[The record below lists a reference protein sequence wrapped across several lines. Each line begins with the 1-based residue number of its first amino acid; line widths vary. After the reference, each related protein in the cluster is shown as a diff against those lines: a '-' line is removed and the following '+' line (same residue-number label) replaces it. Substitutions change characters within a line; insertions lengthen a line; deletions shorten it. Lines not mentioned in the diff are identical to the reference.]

1 MATFEEIERMR
12 KFVEKHKAE
21 HGEFTPR
28 IPTTEAH
35 RTTLARITETV
46 RPILIRYAKLVHDSG
61 QVPDIET
68 AKLEAYAEELEP
80 IKRADDWNISGQA
93 NLLQG
98 ALRAVIRRDKYD
110 SPQLTRRLFMIL
122 DYLKGGAGNV
132 R

>member
-1 MATFEEIERMR
+1 MATFEEIEKMR
-12 KFVEKHKAE
+12 KFVVEYKAE

-35 RTTLARITETV
+35 RATLDRITETV
-46 RPILIRYAKLVHDSG
+46 RPVLIRYAKLVHDSG

-68 AKLEAYAEELEP
+68 VKLEVYAEELEP
-80 IKRADDWNISGQA
+80 IKWVDDWNISGQA

-98 ALRAVIRRDKYD
+98 ALRAVVRRDKYD
-110 SPQLTRRLFMIL
+110 APQLTRRLFMIL

>member
-1 MATFEEIERMR
+1 MQLLDDMRRTIAEI
-12 KFVEKHKAE
+12 KAE
-21 HGEFTPR
+21 LGINEFPPR
-28 IPTTEAH
+28 ESTTEAH
-35 RTTLARITETV
+35 RATLARIDETV

-61 QVPDIET
+61 QVPNIET
-68 AKLEAYAEELEP
+68 AKLEVYAEELEP
-80 IKRADDWNISGQA
+80 IKWVDDWSISGQA

-98 ALRAVIRRDKYD
+98 ALHAVIRRDKYD

>member
-1 MATFEEIERMR
+1 MATFEEIEKMR
-12 KFVEKHKAE
+12 KFVEEHKAE
-21 HGEFTPR
+21 YGEFTPR

-35 RTTLARITETV
+35 QATLARITETV

>member
-1 MATFEEIERMR
+1 MATFEEIEKMR
-12 KFVEKHKAE
+12 KFVEEHKAE

-35 RTTLARITETV
+35 RATLARITETV
-46 RPILIRYAKLVHDSG
+46 RPVLIRYAKLVHDSG

-80 IKRADDWNISGQA
+80 IKRVDDWSISGQA

>member
-1 MATFEEIERMR
+1 MATFEEIEKMR
-12 KFVEKHKAE
+12 KFVEEYKDE
-21 HGEFTPR
+21 HGDFTPR

-35 RTTLARITETV
+35 RATLARITETV
-46 RPILIRYAKLVHDSG
+46 RPILIRYAKLVHDSS

-80 IKRADDWNISGQA
+80 IKRVDDWNISGQA

-98 ALRAVIRRDKYD
+98 ALHAVVRRDKYD
-110 SPQLTRRLFMIL
+110 APQLTRRLFMIL

-132 R
+132 I